1 MQLLLIEDD
10 AKTAA
15 FVERGFR
22 DAGFAVTRA
31 ADGEEGLYLA
41 REGAFDAI
49 VADIMLPKLDGLSV
63 VRALR
68 AEGRRTPVIV
78 LSARGSVESKVAGLE
93 AGGDDYLA
101 KPFSFA
107 ELLAR
112 VQALL
117 RRAAASAAPEELR
130 VGDLRMNLVT
140 HRVERGGRAIDL
152 PRLDYQ
158 LLEYL
163 MRHAGRVVSRETIL
177 EAVWGYDFDP
187 KTNVVETRVCRL
199 REKIDRGEP
208 AKLLRTVRGFGY
220 VLG

>member
-117 RRAAASAAPEELR
+117 RRAAASAAPEEQI
-130 VGDLRMNLVT
+130 
-140 HRVERGGRAIDL
+140 GRA
-152 PRLDYQ
+152 
-158 LLEYL
+158 
-163 MRHAGRVVSRETIL
+163 HV
-177 EAVWGYDFDP
+177 
-187 KTNVVETRVCRL
+187 
-199 REKIDRGEP
+199 
-208 AKLLRTVRGFGY
+208 
-220 VLG
+220 

>member
-22 DAGFAVTRA
+22 DAGFAVTHA

-101 KPFSFA
+101 KP
-107 ELLAR
+107 
-112 VQALL
+112 
-117 RRAAASAAPEELR
+117 
-130 VGDLRMNLVT
+130 
-140 HRVERGGRAIDL
+140 
-152 PRLDYQ
+152 
-158 LLEYL
+158 
-163 MRHAGRVVSRETIL
+163 
-177 EAVWGYDFDP
+177 
-187 KTNVVETRVCRL
+187 
-199 REKIDRGEP
+199 
-208 AKLLRTVRGFGY
+208 
-220 VLG
+220 